1 MLGLDALN
9 DNRRAGWLGNGT
21 FWNALPFMHMLYVR
35 EELRERGL
43 GTRLVTFWESQMRE
57 SGYDRAMTSTLSDKD
72 AQHFYRKLGY
82 EERGCLLLPSEP
94 LEILLLK
101 PLT

>member
-9 DNRRAGWLGNGT
+9 DNRRAGWLGNGD
-21 FWNALPFMHMLYVR
+21 FWNVLPFMHMLHVR

-72 AQHFYRKLGY
+72 AQHTSIGSSATRSVVAYSYPVNL
-82 EERGCLLLPSEP
+82 
-94 LEILLLK
+94 
-101 PLT
+101 

>member
-1 MLGLDALN
+1 M
-9 DNRRAGWLGNGT
+9 
-21 FWNALPFMHMLYVR
+21 
-35 EELRERGL
+35 RGP
-43 GTRLVTFWESQMRE
+43 
-57 SGYDRAMTSTLSDKD
+57 GYDRAMTSTPSDKD
-72 AQHFYRKLGY
+72 AQNFYRKLGY

>member
-1 MLGLDALN
+1 
-9 DNRRAGWLGNGT
+9 
-21 FWNALPFMHMLYVR
+21 
-35 EELRERGL
+35 LRGQGL

-57 SGYDRAMTSTLSDKD
+57 SGYDRAMTSTLSDRD
-72 AQHFYRKLGY
+72 AQHLYRKLGF

>member
-1 MLGLDALN
+1 M
-9 DNRRAGWLGNGT
+9 
-21 FWNALPFMHMLYVR
+21 
-35 EELRERGL
+35 
-43 GTRLVTFWESQMRE
+43 VTFWESQMRE
-57 SGYDRAMTSTLSDKD
+57 PGYDRAMTSTPSDKD
-72 AQHFYRKLGY
+72 AQNFYRKLGY

>member
-1 MLGLDALN
+1 LPRLDALN
-9 DNRRAGWLGNGT
+9 DDRRAGWLGYGN
-21 FWNALPFMHMLYVR
+21 FWNALPFMNMLYVR
-35 EELRERGL
+35 EELRGQGL

-57 SGYDRAMTSTLSDKD
+57 SGYDRAMTSTLSDRD
-72 AQHFYRKLGY
+72 AQHLYRKLGF